1 VNARP
6 QPSDDAL
13 VLCNLASGSRGN
25 STFIARNGSGLLV
38 DAGLSGR
45 QTTLRLEA
53 RGLDP
58 ATLRG
63 IVITHEHRDH
73 TNGARVLA
81 RRYHV
86 PVFVHEAVRPKVKLD
101 GVADVRTFGNEAVLE
116 IAGLEVRP
124 FTIPHDS
131 VEPLAYVVGDGRN
144 EVGVATDM
152 GMPTR
157 LTVERLRRCRA
168 VVLEFNH
175 DLQMLM
181 EGPYP
186 WWLKQRV
193 RSRLGHLSNEDALEI
208 LQQLV
213 DRGVEVAL
221 LGHLSQENNRPELV
235 HALAL
240 EQLARTG
247 NEHVSVSVLEQDR
260 PGPLVTLDREVAV
273 STVVDG
279 EEAP

>member
-1 VNARP
+1 MNTSPPA
-6 QPSDDAL
+6 DGAL

-25 STFIARNGSGLLV
+25 STYIARDGRGLLV

-81 RRYHV
+81 RRYHI

-101 GVADVRTFGNEAVLE
+101 GVDDVRTFGDEHALE
-116 IAGLEVRP
+116 IAGLEVKP

-131 VEPLAYVVGDGRN
+131 VEPLAYVVGDGHT

-168 VVLEFNH
+168 VLLEFNH

-193 RSRLGHLSNEDALEI
+193 RSRLGHLSNDDALEV
-208 LQQLV
+208 LVQLV
-213 DRGVEVAL
+213 ERGVEVAL
-221 LGHLSQENNRPELV
+221 LGHLSQENNSPELV

-247 NEHVSVSVLEQDR
+247 HEHVSVSVLKQDE
-260 PGPLVTLDREVAV
+260 PGPVVTLGREVEVRAA
-273 STVVDG
+273 DAG
-279 EEAP
+279 EEES